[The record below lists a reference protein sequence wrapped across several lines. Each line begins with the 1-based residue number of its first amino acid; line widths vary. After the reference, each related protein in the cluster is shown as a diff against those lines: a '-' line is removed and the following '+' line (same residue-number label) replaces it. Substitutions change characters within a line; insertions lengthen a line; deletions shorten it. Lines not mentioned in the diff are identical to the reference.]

1 MEKKYVKPA
10 VMVQTI
16 DIENTLL
23 AGSGLASTPTNLVD
37 NNAPGNKG
45 DSDGSQSVGAK
56 QHTFDIWDNEE

>member
-23 AGSGLASTPTNLVD
+23 AGSGLATTPTNLVD
-37 NNAPGNKG
+37 NAPGNNG

>member
-23 AGSGLASTPTNLVD
+23 AGSGLATTPTNLVD
-37 NNAPGNKG
+37 NAPGNKG

>member
-1 MEKKYVKPA
+1 
-10 VMVQTI
+10 MVQTI

-45 DSDGSQSVGAK
+45 DSDGSQSMGAK